1 MANSRSPELSAESRQ
16 AETEPESRQAQAAA
30 EPRQARAGGGEGPD
44 RAAAGKDL
52 GAALVIAF
60 FAALTVVFSIRLDV
74 PGSIS
79 TAPGLFPVIIG
90 FTLFAMSVIL
100 GWRAIRAGAT
110 LVDFGDLPRR
120 WANACRAIG
129 LAGKTGGGNAAETAA
144 ETGGETGGG
153 AARETT
159 RTALLM
165 AMVTAY
171 VFLVGLINF
180 EISLPLGFFTARISS
195 YEVISMVMVAWI
207 LRLFWQA
214 HPARCLIVALVSV
227 ELLASIFRYGFGIP
241 MPAGY

>member
-16 AETEPESRQAQAAA
+16 AETEPESQQAQAGA
-30 EPRQARAGGGEGPD
+30 ESRQVGAGGGEGPD

-52 GAALVIAF
+52 GAALVIAI

-90 FTLFAMSVIL
+90 STLFAMAAVL

-110 LVDFGDLPRR
+110 IGDLGGLRRR
-120 WANACRAIG
+120 WANAVRE
-129 LAGKTGGGNAAETAA
+129 LVSTGETA
-144 ETGGETGGG
+144 
-153 AARETT
+153 

-171 VFLVGLINF
+171 VLLVGLINF
-180 EISLPLGFFTARISS
+180 EFSLPLGFFTARISS
-195 YEVISMVMVAWI
+195 YEVISVVMVAWI
-207 LRLFWQA
+207 LSLFWRA

-227 ELLASIFRYGFGIP
+227 EVLALIFRYGFGIP

>member
-1 MANSRSPELSAESRQ
+1 MTNSGSPELSAGSGRAETEPQLRQVQAAAESRQ
-16 AETEPESRQAQAAA
+16 AG
-30 EPRQARAGGGEGPD
+30 AGGGEGPD

-52 GAALVIAF
+52 GAALVIAI

-90 FTLFAMSVIL
+90 FTLFAMAAVL

-110 LVDFGDLPRR
+110 LGAFGGLPRR
-120 WANACRAIG
+120 WANACRTIC
-129 LAGKTGGGNAAETAA
+129 LASKTGGGKA
-144 ETGGETGGG
+144 GETGGG
-153 AARETT
+153 AAHEGA

-171 VFLVGLINF
+171 ILLVGLINF
-180 EISLPLGFFTARISS
+180 EFGVPLDFFTARISS
-195 YEVISMVMVAWI
+195 YEVISVIMVAWI
-207 LRLFWQA
+207 LRLFWRA
-214 HPARCLIVALVSV
+214 HPARCLVVALVSV
-227 ELLASIFRYGFGIP
+227 EILASIFRYGFGIP

>member
-1 MANSRSPELSAESRQ
+1 MTNSGSPELPAGPGR
-16 AETEPESRQAQAAA
+16 AETEPESQQAQAGAA
-30 EPRQARAGGGEGPD
+30 SRHARTGGEEGPD

-52 GAALVIAF
+52 GAALVIAI
-60 FAALTVVFSIRLDV
+60 FAALTVLFSTRLDV

-90 FTLFAMSVIL
+90 STLFVMAFVL

-110 LVDFGDLPRR
+110 LGAFGGLPRR
-120 WANACRAIG
+120 WANAVRELG
-129 LAGKTGGGNAAETAA
+129 STGESA
-144 ETGGETGGG
+144 
-153 AARETT
+153 

-165 AMVTAY
+165 AMVIAY
-171 VFLVGLINF
+171 VLLVGLINF
-180 EISLPLGFFTARISS
+180 EFSLPLGIFTARISS
-195 YEVISMVMVAWI
+195 YEVISVIMVAWI

-227 ELLASIFRYGFGIP
+227 EILASIFRYGFGIP

>member
-1 MANSRSPELSAESRQ
+1 MTNSRSPELSAESRQ
-16 AETEPESRQAQAAA
+16 AKTEAESQQTKARAD
-30 EPRQARAGGGEGPD
+30 PRQARVGCGEGPD

-52 GAALVIAF
+52 GAALVIAL
-60 FAALTVVFSIRLDV
+60 FAALTVAFSIRLDV

-79 TAPGLFPVIIG
+79 TAPGLFPVVIG
-90 FTLFAMSVIL
+90 STLFAMATVL

-110 LVDFGDLPRR
+110 LGAFGGLPRR

-129 LAGKTGGGNAAETAA
+129 LAGKTGGGKAV
-144 ETGGETGGG
+144 ETGGEPSGGE
-153 AARETT
+153 AYEAT

-171 VFLVGLINF
+171 VLLVGLINF
-180 EISLPLGFFTARISS
+180 EFSLPLGFFTARISS
-195 YEVISMVMVAWI
+195 YEVISVVMVAWI

-227 ELLASIFRYGFGIP
+227 EVLASIFRYGFGIP